1 MKDINIEDRLIFA
14 LDVPEVSEAKDIVSE
29 LDDSV
34 NFYKIGMEM
43 LMTGKY
49 FELLDWL
56 IKKDKKVFV
65 DLKFFDVPETV
76 GRTIAR
82 LSDYGA
88 TFATIHGNQALME
101 KASKNKNN
109 LKILAVTA
117 LTSLDRGDLDDLGF
131 ACDVQDLVISRAKR
145 AFEAGCDGIV
155 SSGLEVPFIREHVDD
170 KLIAVIAEVR
180 NTFGENHSYLLFNED
195 GSEILK
201 GQWLEARKEFH
212 VSPFYHVKGKYKFRF
227 IFNKN
232 KIAVW
237 IDYFDDKKTLLTS
250 VVAKNIEL
258 NDYNLLKNL
267 SLMPFMMFKVIFLI
281 HWQALK
287 LLLKKNKYI
296 PKPAKPSHKITTS
309 EKI

>member
-1 MKDINIEDRLIFA
+1 MKNIRLEDRLIFA
-14 LDVPEVSEAKDIVSE
+14 LDVPQVSEAKDIVSE

-34 NFYKIGMEM
+34 NFYKIGMEL

-155 SSGLEVPFIREHVDD
+155 SSGLEVPFIREHVDN
-170 KLIAVIAEVR
+170 KLIAVTPGIRPVAINDDQKRVVDVATAFQSGSDYIVVGRPIKNAKNRYEAATNIQKIIK
-180 NTFGENHSYLLFNED
+180 NTF
-195 GSEILK
+195 
-201 GQWLEARKEFH
+201 EA
-212 VSPFYHVKGKYKFRF
+212 V
-227 IFNKN
+227 
-232 KIAVW
+232 
-237 IDYFDDKKTLLTS
+237 
-250 VVAKNIEL
+250 
-258 NDYNLLKNL
+258 
-267 SLMPFMMFKVIFLI
+267 
-281 HWQALK
+281 
-287 LLLKKNKYI
+287 
-296 PKPAKPSHKITTS
+296 
-309 EKI
+309 

>member
-1 MKDINIEDRLIFA
+1 MKNIKLEDRLIFA
-14 LDVPEVSEAKDIVSE
+14 LDVPEVTDAKEIVRE

-43 LMTGKY
+43 LMTGQY
-49 FELLDWL
+49 FVLLDWL

-76 GRTIAR
+76 GRTISR

-101 KASKNKNN
+101 KAAENKEN

-131 ACDVQDLVISRAKR
+131 ACDVKELVISRAKR

-170 KLIAVIAEVR
+170 KLIAVTPGIRPVANNDDQKRVVDVATAFKSGSDYIVVGRPIKNAENRYEAAR
-180 NTFGENHSYLLFNED
+180 NIQN
-195 GSEILK
+195 I
-201 GQWLEARKEFH
+201 
-212 VSPFYHVKGKYKFRF
+212 
-227 IFNKN
+227 I
-232 KIAVW
+232 
-237 IDYFDDKKTLLTS
+237 KKTFES
-250 VVAKNIEL
+250 V
-258 NDYNLLKNL
+258 
-267 SLMPFMMFKVIFLI
+267 
-281 HWQALK
+281 
-287 LLLKKNKYI
+287 
-296 PKPAKPSHKITTS
+296 
-309 EKI
+309 

>member
-1 MKDINIEDRLIFA
+1 MKNIRLEDRLIFA
-14 LDVPEVSEAKDIVSE
+14 LDVPEVVDAKEIVSE

-43 LMTGKY
+43 LMTGRY

-56 IKKDKKVFV
+56 IKQDKKVFV

-101 KASKNKNN
+101 KAVANKGN

-131 ACDVQDLVISRAKR
+131 ACNVQDLVISRAQR

-155 SSGLEVPFIREHVDD
+155 SSGLEVPFIREYVDD
-170 KLIAVIAEVR
+170 RLIAVTPGIRPVANDDDQKRVVDVATAFKSGSDYIVVGRPIKNAENR
-180 NTFGENHSYLLFNED
+180 Y
-195 GSEILK
+195 
-201 GQWLEARKEFH
+201 EAAINIQNIIK
-212 VSPFYHVKGKYKFRF
+212 K
-227 IFNKN
+227 IFE
-232 KIAVW
+232 
-237 IDYFDDKKTLLTS
+237 S
-250 VVAKNIEL
+250 V
-258 NDYNLLKNL
+258 
-267 SLMPFMMFKVIFLI
+267 
-281 HWQALK
+281 
-287 LLLKKNKYI
+287 
-296 PKPAKPSHKITTS
+296 
-309 EKI
+309 